1 MYIARR
7 HVRKERGHVP
17 GGAFTSRITF
27 YTEPNGERRSDT
39 LSENPLRKIKALR
52 GSATRCRRP
61 RTVAKDRN
69 TRRKADAALLG
80 SRRNGALIRQ

>member
-1 MYIARR
+1 MYIACRY
-7 HVRKERGHVP
+7 VRKERGHVP
-17 GGAFTSRITF
+17 RGAFTSWITF

-61 RTVAKDRN
+61 SEREIEIRGGRQMRRYS
-69 TRRKADAALLG
+69 TRVEMAR
-80 SRRNGALIRQ
+80 